1 VVECGHCN
9 INAIFIVCGVTIELD
24 DEVVSE
30 NITLETVDA
39 LVALL
44 RSIRTR

>member
-9 INAIFIVCGVTIELD
+9 INAIVIVCGVTIELD

-30 NITLETVDA
+30 NITLETVDD
-39 LVALL
+39 LL
-44 RSIRTR
+44 CIGGAAEID